1 MKPIC
6 VPCQRFY
13 RPKKNGFHFIEG
25 MPTNERARPGT
36 EDAIYWTRDKMW
48 TGDLWECLGCGHQI
62 ISGVSREPIAEHYQ
76 PDFGEKV
83 ASYGADQFQVND
95 C

>member
-13 RPKKNGFHFIEG
+13 RTEKSGYYFIEG
-25 MPTNERARPGT
+25 MPEGNTAQPGT
-36 EDAIYWTRDKMW
+36 ATPEQWHPYKLW
-48 TGDLWECLGCGHQI
+48 TGDLWRCEGCGATL
-62 ISGVSREPIAEHYQ
+62 ISGTGREPIAEHYQ
-76 PDFGEKV
+76 PGF
-83 ASYGADQFQVND
+83 ADQVKRLGVTFTVND